1 MRPRG
6 ALVEPVEIGWV
17 FRPRVGDEHAGKR
30 VHAVGKAVAGD
41 GRVEIVLADGER
53 VRAHRTEL
61 SPE

>member
-1 MRPRG
+1 
-6 ALVEPVEIGWV
+6 VSY
-17 FRPRVGDEHAGKR
+17 GKT
-30 VHAVGKAVAGD
+30 AAGD

>member
-1 MRPRG
+1 MK
-6 ALVEPVEIGWV
+6 PVEIGWV
-17 FRPRVGDEHAGKR
+17 FRPRVAHEHAGKR
-30 VHAVGKAVAGD
+30 VHAVGKSAGD